1 MNTSLII
8 GVFCFLIIPGL
19 LLIGIHHLIAFILQK
34 VYCSNKVRFDGI
46 GIVRQLRDASIM
58 GFAEKRWQKLWY
70 WTFFTIRCAVCL
82 FGFIFA
88 LGFATMVGDARS
100 FIKNN
105 QEMIA
110 KYEALEYPTAQDY
123 INALKYNKKYENAH
137 LLATEEVGKNLKKI
151 DEVKLLGTILENAK
165 NAQKD

>member
-1 MNTSLII
+1 MSDKI
-8 GVFCFLIIPGL
+8 
-19 LLIGIHHLIAFILQK
+19 K
-34 VYCSNKVRFDGI
+34 SDGI
-46 GIVRQLRDASIM
+46 VQKLRDASIM
-58 GFAEKRWQKLWY
+58 GYADEWWQHLWY

-88 LGFATMVGDARS
+88 LGLAGVTLDARS

-110 KYEALEYPTAQDY
+110 KYEALESPTVQDY
-123 INALKYNKKYENAH
+123 VKAYEYNKKYESAR
-137 LLATEEVGKNLKKI
+137 LLATEEVGENLKKI
-151 DEVKLLGTILENAK
+151 DDTKLLGKILENAK

>member
-8 GVFCFLIIPGL
+8 AAFCLFFIPGAAL
-19 LLIGIHHLIAFILQK
+19 VGLHCLIAHILGK
-34 VYCSNKVRFDGI
+34 VYWSGNVKSDGI
-46 GIVRQLRDASIM
+46 IRKLRDASIM
-58 GFAEKRWQKLWY
+58 GYAEEWWQHLWY
-70 WTFFTIRCAVCL
+70 WTFFTIRCTVCL

-88 LGFATMVGDARS
+88 LALACTAIDARS

-105 QEMIA
+105 QEMVA

-123 INALKYNKKYENAH
+123 IAALEYNKKYESAC

-151 DEVKLLGTILENAK
+151 DEVKLLGTILEDALNAK
-165 NAQKD
+165 KD

>member
-1 MNTSLII
+1 MS
-8 GVFCFLIIPGL
+8 
-19 LLIGIHHLIAFILQK
+19 
-34 VYCSNKVRFDGI
+34 SKVRPDGI
-46 GIVRQLRDASIM
+46 IRTLRDMSIM
-58 GFAEKRWQKLWY
+58 GYAYEWWQHLWY

-88 LGFATMVGDARS
+88 LGFATMVFDARS

-105 QEMIA
+105 QEMIT

-123 INALKYNKKYENAH
+123 VKAYEYNKKYESAS

-151 DEVKLLGTILENAK
+151 DDVKLLGKILENAK
-165 NAQKD
+165 NAEKDQRKYKAKDTSFYCCRKGV

>member
-8 GVFCFLIIPGL
+8 ECFCFLLIPGVVL
-19 LLIGIHHLIAFILQK
+19 VVIHHLIAFILKRAYMSSK
-34 VYCSNKVRFDGI
+34 VKSDGI
-46 GIVRQLRDASIM
+46 IQMLRDASIM
-58 GFAEKRWQKLWY
+58 CYADVWWQHLWY

-88 LGFATMVGDARS
+88 LGFATMVFDARS

-110 KYEALEYPTAQDY
+110 KYEALEYPTVKDCLEAY
-123 INALKYNKKYENAH
+123 EYNKKYESAR
-137 LLATEEVGKNLKKI
+137 LLATEEVGKSLKKI
-151 DEVKLLGTILENAK
+151 DDTKLLGTILENAK

>member
-8 GVFCFLIIPGL
+8 AVFCFLLIPGIVL
-19 LLIGIHHLIAFILQK
+19 VGLHHLIAFILGKIYWSSK
-34 VYCSNKVRFDGI
+34 VKSD
-46 GIVRQLRDASIM
+46 GIVRMLRDASIM
-58 GFAEKRWQKLWY
+58 GYAEEWWQHLWY

-88 LGFATMVGDARS
+88 LAFTTMVFDAKS

-105 QEMIA
+105 QEMIT

-123 INALKYNKKYENAH
+123 IEAYKYNKKYESAH
-137 LLATEEVGKNLKKI
+137 LLATDEVGKNLKKI
-151 DEVKLLGTILENAK
+151 DDVKMLGKILENAK